1 MNAEQTF
8 KVKAPIGM
16 AILMKRFRFSNEQA
30 AGILGN
36 FGRESEG
43 LTILREIGQSPG
55 HGGYGFGQ
63 WTGPR
68 HRLFLNWC
76 ATHKLDWRSDAAN
89 WGYLI
94 HELSGED
101 RNNSYAFVV
110 VHLRESETL
119 ADATRSFMNYY
130 ERPGVPALSDR
141 LRWAQIALD
150 AYRAAN
156 PAKAA

>member
-1 MNAEQTF
+1 MSAMETF
-8 KVKAPIGM
+8 KAKAPVGM
-16 AILMKRFRFSNEQA
+16 AMLMKRFHFFAEQA

-43 LTILREIGQSPG
+43 LTILREIGQPAG
-55 HGGYGFGQ
+55 FGGYGYGQ

-76 ATHKLDWRSDAAN
+76 GAHGLDWRSDAAN
-89 WGYLI
+89 WGYLV

-101 RNNSYAFVV
+101 PHNSYAYVV

-119 ADATRSFMNYY
+119 ADATRAFMNYY
-130 ERPGVPALSDR
+130 ERPGVPAFSDR
-141 LRWAQIALD
+141 LHWAEIALA
-150 AYRAAN
+150 AYLAAQ
-156 PAKAA
+156 PKAA